1 MKKTAFGLVLI
12 VALVGAFFMTLSP
25 HTAGPTV
32 RMGAQFTPATVRIRA
47 GEAVTF
53 SNRTRQTHT
62 ATCTACRI
70 DTGDVQPGL
79 EKTLTFGAPG
89 TFALAD
95 RYGEAIV
102 TIVVTAPV
110 RASSTPSG

>member
-1 MKKTAFGLVLI
+1 MKKAAFGLVAI

-25 HTAGPTV
+25 HTGGPTV
-32 RMGAQFTPATVRIRA
+32 RMGARFTPAMLQIRT

-62 ATCTACRI
+62 ATGNGV

-79 EKTLTFGAPG
+79 EKTLTFGTAG
-89 TFALAD
+89 TFALVD
-95 RYGEAIV
+95 RYGTGSV
-102 TIVVTAPV
+102 TVMVVKAP
-110 RASSTPSG
+110 APTPTG